1 MLKGNQFAALPG
13 NFTFEP
19 IRMINEIIQDVK
31 ENNKELWLLSQD
43 LGKAYNRINIFML
56 EKWLAPSQNNLEKI
70 LKIADSFYKLNDIQ
84 VNKEKSELL
93 VRYKQGRYRL
103 KLKSHEPVTL
113 KFGSNS
119 IFIIPVFLRSSIR
132 ILGVHFDERNTFQ
145 SIIKRIN
152 DEINELQHKYT
163 RKKITDK
170 YMIYIFNSVIIPKI
184 ECWSQV
190 KVLTKKFMDKVM
202 NQFLSTFKKKLR
214 LSITTPNEIFFNKIY
229 NIKNISDNQD
239 QAKITNI
246 LIQINDASVLE
257 QILSDDGLLLSI
269 NEIRDK
275 FNIPNI
281 LALKWYRKVIM
292 ALNTNK
298 DILSSINRIYNTNHI
313 NCPITT
319 QQFSRESE
327 ADRIRKNYTSKPILL
342 NTDNY
347 PNYYVGTPKKYVD
360 FDTNFFT
367 LEHYNVESVN
377 SNNKLEISHCQ
388 GCNNTTSTYIPLR
401 PRRDQLQESFCNI
414 ECNIFNTS
422 ILYMGQCTTVTRDKH
437 HLISV
442 DLNSHLHQAIN
453 STLFT
458 ISPQTNRNTRINITC
473 KSYNIDKQL
482 LQYFE
487 FNSKLKA
494 LYTIQ
499 QHLKKEDTLS
509 FYTDGSLINANT
521 QAASMTASFI
531 HVSDTN
537 NITHLF
543 TTTIENWPSSFRA
556 ELFTILLLLIV
567 SPYGCRV
574 DINTD
579 SQNSINIIQHIYN
592 NPTFSV
598 RDYFRLPNNNIVIN
612 NIISIIKAKNLTLR
626 FNKVKAHNND
636 YFNKRIDQECKIAH
650 YDSTPAFVIKQQ
662 YFDNIQF
669 IPQWGSILIERK
681 LRNDKSETNFE
692 QHRKI
697 IFKYK
702 LLLEQLA
709 VLEKT
714 KRQYYDIYQD
724 SDCPLCAEEKETF
737 IHVCDQFD
745 LLLFT
750 KSFHSV
756 NITFLD
762 IIEGFVPTTLVEWL
776 QKYTTATQHRNL
788 LIKAFDKLCEDS
800 LELWKSRCEAF
811 ASIEHMCGI
820 TQYMKRSILY
830 NTKYKESFTSYY
842 NINSFFDFSSFNIEY
857 IEYINLLIRFNLQKA
872 AKEQNEFLKSDFILK
887 ISDYNLEQLI
897 FIDEIAKDKRSI
909 SRAYGY
915 STINTRTIKSVIFI
929 RGKRYII
936 LLALTLDGII
946 TAKIIE
952 GSCNKEN
959 FQVFIINQVVN
970 VIIMDNAVIHHD
982 EALVELIEE
991 TGDKVVYLPPY
1002 SPDFNPIET
1011 VFSTLK
1017 IWFKRYRDFIKIC
1030 DDIEYLILYVLSQI
1044 TSDMAR
1050 NYFAG
1055 SIYI

>member
-56 EKWLAPSQNNLEKI
+56 EKIKQRKLGYTLEVP
-70 LKIADSFYKLNDIQ
+70 KIALNKFYGEDTSKETEQFTVSSTDSFYKLNDIQ

-681 LRNDKSETNFE
+681 LRK
-692 QHRKI
+692 
-697 IFKYK
+697 
-702 LLLEQLA
+702 
-709 VLEKT
+709 
-714 KRQYYDIYQD
+714 
-724 SDCPLCAEEKETF
+724 F
-737 IHVCDQFD
+737 ITD
-745 LLLFT
+745 
-750 KSFHSV
+750 
-756 NITFLD
+756 N

-857 IEYINLLIRFNLQKA
+857 IEYINLLIRFNVA
-872 AKEQNEFLKSDFILK
+872 
-887 ISDYNLEQLI
+887 Y
-897 FIDEIAKDKRSI
+897 IDLF
-909 SRAYGY
+909 
-915 STINTRTIKSVIFI
+915 TIM
-929 RGKRYII
+929 
-936 LLALTLDGII
+936 LGI
-946 TAKIIE
+946 T
-952 GSCNKEN
+952 
-959 FQVFIINQVVN
+959 F
-970 VIIMDNAVIHHD
+970 
-982 EALVELIEE
+982 
-991 TGDKVVYLPPY
+991 P
-1002 SPDFNPIET
+1002 
-1011 VFSTLK
+1011 
-1017 IWFKRYRDFIKIC
+1017 
-1030 DDIEYLILYVLSQI
+1030 
-1044 TSDMAR
+1044 
-1050 NYFAG
+1050 
-1055 SIYI
+1055 